1 MFKPM
6 FGWWKM
12 RNPERDWFLGG
23 PRFELW
29 NLKDKTPKRPRPNRR
44 GTPLLLPRQE
54 NWWCHMDSGMS
65 GSAWLVSDSA
75 WLVSGSA

>member
-29 NLKDKTPKRPRPNRR
+29 NLKDKNAAVAV
-44 GTPLLLPRQE
+44 GFVGCVVLGL
-54 NWWCHMDSGMS
+54 
-65 GSAWLVSDSA
+65 SAWLSVGWHACSA
-75 WLVSGSA
+75 G